1 MKYRVY
7 LLITL
12 FVLSISSIVNAQGK
26 LIPIEELQNRNYYPT
41 RINDAKFMGKS
52 DSYSFTKD
60 GKSLWVGSS
69 KEEPKEVL
77 KLEDIKFHTPASFL
91 GIKYINNYQ
100 FYYISAKNELCSYDM
115 KTKENGALISLD
127 KDVSCKEISY
137 SNAIAAYKK
146 DNNLF
151 VQINFKEIQITTDGT
166 KDIVYGEAVHR
177 NEFGIEKGLF
187 WSDNGERLAFYRM
200 DQSMV
205 TDYPLVN
212 TEERVAKVTPIKYPM
227 AGMKSHEVL
236 IGIYDVKNNFTV
248 YLKTRHNESVE
259 EREMYLTNITW
270 APDGKTIYV
279 AKLNRLQNH
288 LWVESYDAITG
299 NLIKVLFEE
308 TSPKYVEPE
317 TGLYFIPNSSDKFLW
332 LSERDGFNHIYEY
345 DITGKL
351 IKQVTSGKWMVKA
364 IDGFNEKGDEVFVYA
379 TLDSPIE
386 NNLYGVNLKN
396 GKIRRITADHGSHN
410 VVYNS
415 KGTLFIDSYSN
426 YNTTSMSTL
435 LLDNKGKTIKLLH
448 QSEDP
453 WKNFDKPT
461 IEISTIKAKDGTDL
475 YYRMIK
481 PMNFDPNKKY
491 PVFIYVY
498 GGPHAQ
504 MITDSWTG
512 GAGNFLMFMAQQGFI
527 VWTVDNRGSANRGY
541 EFESAIWHNCGKIEV
556 SDQIDG
562 VNYLKTL
569 PYIDKDRISIDGWS
583 YGGFMTISLMLKN
596 PGVFDIAT
604 AGGPV
609 IDWKWYEVM
618 YGERYMGTPENN
630 PEGYKN
636 ASLLNYIDNLQGK
649 LLIFQGYQD
658 NTVVPQ
664 HSLEF
669 IRNAVK
675 KGKQVD
681 YFMYTEH
688 EHNVRGKDRINLYE
702 KIYNYHKSDLK

>member
-12 FVLSISSIVNAQGK
+12 FVLSILSIVNAQGK
-26 LIPIEELQNRNYYPT
+26 LIPIQELQNRNYYPT

-52 DSYSFTKD
+52 DSYSFVKD
-60 GKSLWVGSS
+60 GKSLWLGSS
-69 KEEPKEVL
+69 KEDAKEVL
-77 KLEDIKFHTPASFL
+77 KLSDITPTLKTFVGIIYVTDKQFIYRATNDGLYVYDMDSKTTKKLNSFDKDIKVEE
-91 GIKYINNYQ
+91 INYN
-100 FYYISAKNELCSYDM
+100 S
-115 KTKENGALISLD
+115 
-127 KDVSCKEISY
+127 
-137 SNAIAAYKK
+137 SNIAYKQN
-146 DNNLF
+146 DNLF
-151 VQINFKEIQITTDGT
+151 VMINNEKKQITTDGT
-166 KDIVYGEAVHR
+166 KDLVYGEAVHR

-187 WSDNGERLAFYRM
+187 WNESGDKLAFYKM

-236 IGIYDVKNNFTV
+236 IGIYDVKNSSTV

-299 NLIKVLFEE
+299 SLIRVLFEE

-351 IKQVTSGKWMVKA
+351 IKQVTSGKWMVKS
-364 IDGFNEKGDEVFVYA
+364 IDGFNEKGDEVYISA
-379 TLDSPIE
+379 TKDSPIE
-386 NNLYGVNLKN
+386 NNIYGVNLKN
-396 GKIRRITADHGSHN
+396 DNIRRITPDHGTHSIAF
-410 VVYNS
+410 NS

-426 YNTTSMSTL
+426 YNITSMSTL
-435 LLDNKGKTIKLLH
+435 LLDNKGKTIKTLH

-491 PVFIYVY
+491 PVFVYVY

-527 VWTVDNRGSANRGY
+527 VWTIDNRGSANRGY
-541 EFESAIWHNCGKIEV
+541 EFESAIWHNCGTIEV

-569 PYIDKDRISIDGWS
+569 PYIDKDRISVDGWS

-664 HSLEF
+664 NSLEF

-675 KGKQVD
+675 EGKQVD
-681 YFMYTEH
+681 YFMYTAH
-688 EHNVRGKDRINLYE
+688 EHNVRGKDRIDLYE